1 LKPIARQYG
10 AGPETGS
17 MPHTGNT
24 PIPNRPHH
32 SGAGPENSPYSGTG
46 TGTGT
51 SQTGNIPIA
60 NVPIGN
66 TVIKVYF
73 RRIVLFFYYFIL

>member
-1 LKPIARQYG
+1 MKPIARQYG
-10 AGPETGS
+10 AGPE
-17 MPHTGNT
+17 
-24 PIPNRPHH
+24 
-32 SGAGPENSPYSGTG
+32 NSPYSG